1 MKKNSQN
8 SKYNLFKIMLDI
20 FVLFN
25 EGSKFSDD
33 LIKSKI
39 KLFRQQNGKFLKKS
53 NSYLQLT

>member
-20 FVLFN
+20 FVHIN

-33 LIKSKI
+33 LNTK
-39 KLFRQQNGKFLKKS
+39 
-53 NSYLQLT
+53 